1 MQRNYRLCF
10 LQKEPLNRV
19 LSYVV
24 SQLVITVA
32 VSGLLLFL
40 SKEAA
45 YSALAGG
52 MIATVTSG
60 WFALKVFTAR
70 KTKEPAVELR
80 TFYWAEI
87 NKIILTGAMFIAV
100 FVLIKPVN
108 GAALLAVYF
117 LVYITPA
124 VVDVI
129 KQPKRRRETKES

>member
-1 MQRNYRLCF
+1 MQ
-10 LQKEPLNRV
+10 KDPLNRV
-19 LSYVV
+19 LGYVV
-24 SQLVITVA
+24 PQLILTFV
-32 VSGLLLFL
+32 VSGLLLFFNYA
-40 SKEAA
+40 AA

-52 MIATVTSG
+52 LIATVTSA
-60 WFALKVFTAR
+60 WFALKVFSGR
-70 KTKEPAVELR
+70 KSNEPAKELQA
-80 TFYWAEI
+80 FYWAEI
-87 NKIILTGAMFIAV
+87 NKIVMTGAMFIAV

>member
-1 MQRNYRLCF
+1 MQND
-10 LQKEPLNRV
+10 PLNRV

-24 SQLVITVA
+24 PQLILIVG
-32 VSGLLLFL
+32 VSALLLFY
-40 SKEAA
+40 SRTAA
-45 YSALAGG
+45 YSALTGG
-52 MIATVTSG
+52 LIAMITSA
-60 WFALKVFTAR
+60 WFAFKVFSGQ
-70 KTKEPAVELR
+70 KTNNPAKELQG
-80 TFYWAEI
+80 FYWAEI
-87 NKIILTGAMFIAV
+87 NKIVMTGAMFLAV